1 MKNLDIRAYAVKK
14 DVKLWQIAKELHITD
29 SSFSR
34 RLREELSKEAKQ
46 QIYEIYT
53 KKKGQENVKGV

>member
-1 MKNLDIRAYAVKK
+1 MAIELLIVYMKKMSIVT
-14 DVKLWQIAKELHITD
+14 VHI
-29 SSFSR
+29 
-34 RLREELSKEAKQ
+34 LMKKQ

>member
-1 MKNLDIRAYAVKK
+1 MAIELLIVYMKNVNSNCAHFD
-14 DVKLWQIAKELHITD
+14 E
-29 SSFSR
+29 
-34 RLREELSKEAKQ
+34 KQ

>member
-1 MKNLDIRAYAVKK
+1 MKNIDIRVYAIERN
-14 DVKLWQIAKELHITD
+14 VKLWQIAKELHITD

-46 QIYEIYT
+46 QIYEIID
-53 KKKGQENVKGV
+53 KLADGRQ

>member
-1 MKNLDIRAYAVKK
+1 MAIELLIVYMKKMSIVNCAYF
-14 DVKLWQIAKELHITD
+14 DE
-29 SSFSR
+29 
-34 RLREELSKEAKQ
+34 KQ